1 MAELS
6 NEVNT
11 RVPATMNAFS
21 QPIEMRV
28 NDLVAG
34 VKSDVAVK
42 IYGDDLPAMNGAAE
56 ALLTTMAATPGAAD
70 FKMEVALGQPSI
82 QVRVDRDRLGRV
94 GVSPGE
100 VLDALSLSRAGLR
113 VFDLTMRLGGDAVS
127 SPASLS
133 RLPVATNSGALVP
146 MALVS
151 DIEEERTVIQ
161 ISREQMRRRLVVQ
174 GNVRGRD
181 LVGFVKEA
189 QERVAK
195 LELPKSVEIAWGGQF
210 QNFNRAKERL
220 ALLVPVSLAVIA
232 LMLVMMFKKFRWVAI
247 TILGLPFG
255 IAGGTLGLV
264 LRGLPFSIPAGVG
277 FIALSGISVCT
288 GIVLTTNLLAQP
300 PGPATGQVR
309 SAALASFR
317 AILTT
322 ALLASIGFV
331 PAALAT
337 GAGSEVQRPLATV
350 VIGGLVVSTC
360 MSLLALPAM
369 LLLAL
374 RKSPAATPTDDA
386 ESVEVGPSTAE
397 LDGSSRL
404 SGSAAS

>member
-1 MAELS
+1 
-6 NEVNT
+6 
-11 RVPATMNAFS
+11 MNAFS

-100 VLDALSLSRAGLR
+100 VLDALSLSRAGLRVGQVREGER